1 MTKESISYKAIKT
14 AIIIT
19 GGSTAALAYFL
30 FLHFFPYTETVYL
43 AMPSSIVLGVA
54 LNILGIEILERK
66 CSP

>member
-14 AIIIT
+14 AIILA
-19 GGSTAALAYFL
+19 GGGTAALVYFL

-43 AMPSSIVLGVA
+43 AIPSSIVLGVA